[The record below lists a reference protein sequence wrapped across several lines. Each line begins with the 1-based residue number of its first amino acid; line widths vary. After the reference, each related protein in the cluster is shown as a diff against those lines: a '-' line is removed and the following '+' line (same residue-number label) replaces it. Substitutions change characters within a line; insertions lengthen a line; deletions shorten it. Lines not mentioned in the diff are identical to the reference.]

1 MPEGP
6 EITILSQYLLTK
18 LKGRLIEK
26 LEVLSGKYKS
36 KTPLTGENLLDGSVK
51 YKVINVESHG
61 KLMWITMKNIKTND
75 NIYLVSHLGLTGE
88 WGFHEGD
95 DNDRIKITVGNSN
108 DKKKYTLYYN
118 DSRNFGNIYIY
129 EEKKHVL
136 DRVKLLAPDA
146 LKTNFSNNDFLQIVK
161 KYTQKPNKKKRS
173 IFVVLMDQTI
183 NDGLL
188 SGLGN
193 YLTPEILYRAKI
205 SPFREIGSLTDSDI
219 FVLSESIKYVTK
231 LSYYNNTTGYM
242 TNFGSFIKTHKEKI
256 DSGKYPEYHSDI
268 KLKENIFKFNVYKQK
283 EDPLGNE
290 VERNTTI
297 NKGRTVYW
305 VPKIQT

>member
-6 EITILSQYLLTK
+6 EVTILSQYLLTK

-26 LEVLSGKYKS
+26 LEVLSGKYLT
-36 KTPLTGENLLDGSVK
+36 KTLVGINLLNGTNNFK
-51 YKVINVESHG
+51 IINIESHG
-61 KLMWITMKNIKTND
+61 KLIWMTLKNVNNNE

-88 WGFHEGD
+88 WGFYEGN
-95 DNDRIKITVGNSN
+95 NDRIKITIGNSA
-108 DKKKYTLYYN
+108 DKKKYSLYYN

-129 EEKKHVL
+129 KDKEDLSSKVE
-136 DRVKLLAPDA
+136 LLAPDA
-146 LKTNFSNNDFLQIVK
+146 LKTNFSDEDFLQMVK
-161 KYTQKPNKKKRS
+161 KYTEKSNKKNRS
-173 IFVVLMDQTI
+173 IFVVLMNQTTK
-183 NDGLL
+183 DGLL

-205 SPFREIGSLTDSDI
+205 SPFREIGSLNNNDI
-219 FVLSESIKYVTK
+219 KNLSHSIKYTTK

-256 DSGKYPEYHSDI
+256 DNGKYPEYHSET
-268 KLKENIFKFNVYKQK
+268 KLKENTFKFNVYRQK

-290 VERNTTI
+290 VERDVTI
-297 NKGRTVYW
+297 NNGRTVYW
-305 VPKIQT
+305 VSAIQK